1 MAKRQLREIRVTGE
15 RGLIDGPDPEV
26 VGTQG
31 YSTVRG
37 FEFSQGYARAEDGR
51 SKKTS
56 AEILTSSRVRQIIEW
71 TQADG
76 TEVLIAV
83 CGGHLWHDS
92 ADDYT
97 FATPVN
103 ILQLGASTAT
113 RSSLVVTVTGGKL
126 KNSVQA
132 GDVFYYDADGFVDR
146 GVVASVDSDTQIT
159 LTSYAGTATSG
170 AFKIL
175 RTLADGDTWLVPLFD
190 ALYVADGSMPLMV
203 LNAALDTFREVGL
216 MKPDA
221 KPAAALT
228 ATGELS
234 VGEYRWMEAFVD
246 TDGNVGPGEFTAEI
260 DCTAASYCTITPA
273 STPPPWATRRNI
285 YRVMADGAKY
295 YSIAQPIYRKFKSK
309 SGSGP
314 TVFTIA
320 DNVPDLV
327 ASAHVNRYMTFA
339 TSGTSYLISANTTTT
354 VTTAADASGESATDD
369 FSITGGY
376 AIAAATIIDHT
387 SDAKLDTTHEGP
399 GIITNTTRSY
409 NEPPPTGLKL
419 LTLIRGG
426 ARLAALEDGT
436 QARIWFSGR
445 PGGRSVSKTGQAE
458 TYGNNEPHYWPH
470 YHDAGVREGNVV
482 QSIFEL
488 GQRTFVAKETG
499 VMRLESQVSDPR
511 NWYWRPVMQAEG
523 IECVSGKSVV
533 IHDGVAWW
541 LGREGGKLDLIRF
554 DRVNARGFG
563 RLNQPGAPGPLMGD
577 VFDSMTAG
585 SLTEATGIA
594 FKERIYISYPY
605 DSGTTNGRTL
615 RFDLKRRAFDIQ
627 PWGCGVMA
635 IRRSESILL
644 CGDPTDL
651 GHVFE
656 VLGSA
661 QDDSSDIARI
671 LETGNLGFGDIEHPV
686 HWGEIIVE
694 VKID

>member
-15 RGLIDGPDPEV
+15 RGLIDGPDPEMI
-26 VGTQG
+26 GTRG

-51 SKKTS
+51 SRKTS
-56 AEILTSSRVRQIIEW
+56 AEILTSSRVRQILEW

-76 TEVLIAV
+76 TEVLLAV
-83 CGGHLWHDS
+83 CGGHIWHDS

-103 ILQLGASTAT
+103 LLQLGANTGT
-113 RSSLVVTVTGGKL
+113 RASLVVTVTGGKL

-170 AFKIL
+170 AFTIL

-190 ALYVADGSMPLMV
+190 ALYVADGSGPLMV
-203 LNAALDTFREVGL
+203 LNSALDTFRAVGM

-234 VGEYRWMEAFVD
+234 VGVYRWMEAFVD
-246 TDGNVGPGEFTAEI
+246 TDGNVGPGETTAEI

-285 YRVMADGAKY
+285 YRTFEDGARY
-295 YSIAQPIYRKFKSK
+295 YSIAQPIYRTFKSK

-376 AIAAATIIDHT
+376 AIAAATILDHT
-387 SDAKLDTTHEGP
+387 SDAKLDTDHEAP
-399 GIITNTTRSY
+399 GVITNTTRSY
-409 NEPPPTGLKL
+409 NEPPPSGLKL
-419 LTLIRGG
+419 LTRIRGG
-426 ARLAALEDGT
+426 ARLCALEDGT
-436 QARIWFSGR
+436 QTRIWFSGR
-445 PGGRSVSKTGQAE
+445 PGGTTVSKTGQAE
-458 TYGNNEPHYWPH
+458 KFGNNEPHYWPI
-470 YHDAGVREGNVV
+470 YQDAGVREGDTV
-482 QSIFEL
+482 QAIIEM
-488 GQRTFVAKETG
+488 GQRTFAVKQHG

-511 NWYWRPVMQAEG
+511 NWFWRAVMQAEG
-523 IECVSGKSVV
+523 IECVSGKSVSV
-533 IHDGVAWW
+533 HDGVAWW
-541 LGREGGKLDLIRF
+541 LGREGGKLDIIRF
-554 DRVNARGFG
+554 DRVNARGFARGLG
-563 RLNQPGAPGPLMGD
+563 RQPWLGD
-577 VFDSMTAG
+577 VFDSMTEA
-585 SLTEATGIA
+585 SLSEATGAA
-594 FKERIYISYPY
+594 FKNRIYISYPHT
-605 DSGTTNGRTL
+605 SGTTNGRTL
-615 RFDLKRRAFDIQ
+615 RFDLKQQAFDIQ

-635 IRRSESILL
+635 MRQSESILL
-644 CGDPTDL
+644 CGDPTSL

-656 VLGSA
+656 VLGDS